1 MRTFSLSQYKRY
13 AQCTLRVVI
22 RGSFEPQNSM
32 LFAYKA
38 VNSLGETEE
47 GVRDAV
53 DEQQLIAAL
62 QAEGYI
68 PIRVVPAGAKSFLG
82 LRLGIK
88 QAKLSPKDIALFT
101 GELATLL
108 ESGLPLDKSLLVLID
123 LTEDNERVTKLIGRV
138 LEKVKG
144 GSTLADALE
153 KQSGIFSKFYLN
165 MIRAGE
171 AGGSL
176 GEVLTRLSE
185 YLERSRELKETVSTA
200 LIYPSILLVMSLAS
214 LFVMLT
220 FVVPQFSEMFE
231 SAGKALPVSTQI
243 VVGLAEWLQSYW
255 WILILSVVFI
265 TAYMNV
271 QLADPVRKK
280 VWDGRFLKLPLAGT
294 IILNKETA
302 NISRTLG
309 TLLGNGVSILAA
321 LVIVRETVDNL
332 VLAAAIQDTED
343 QLKQGKNMSDALLE
357 KGIFPKMAMQMI
369 KMGEET
375 GRLEEMLLRVATIYD
390 KQLRV
395 AIARM
400 LALLEPALIITLGV
414 MIAGIIVSI
423 LLAILS
429 VNDLAF

>member
-1 MRTFSLSQYKRY
+1 MT
-13 AQCTLRVVI
+13 
-22 RGSFEPQNSM
+22 

-47 GVRDAV
+47 GIRDAV
-53 DEQQLIAAL
+53 DEQVLIAAL
-62 QAEGYI
+62 QSEGYV
-68 PIRVVPAGAKSFLG
+68 PIRVKPANSRSFLSLG
-82 LRLGIK
+82 LGTK
-88 QAKLSPKDIALFT
+88 QSKLSQKDIAVLT

-108 ESGLPLDKSLLVLID
+108 ESGLPLDKSLLVLMD
-123 LTEDNERVTKLIGRV
+123 LTEDNERLTRLIARV
-138 LEKVKG
+138 LDKVKG
-144 GSTLADALE
+144 GSSLADAME
-153 KQSGIFSKFYLN
+153 KQAGIFTKFYLN

-185 YLERSRELKETVSTA
+185 YLERSQELKDTVSTA
-200 LIYPSILLVMSLAS
+200 LIYPAILLVMSLAS

-220 FVVPQFSEMFE
+220 FVVPQFTEMFE

-255 WILILSVVFI
+255 WALLGGVIFVSS
-265 TAYMNV
+265 YMRF
-271 QLADPVRKK
+271 QLADPVKKK
-280 VWDGRFLKLPLAGT
+280 VWDARFLKLPLAGT

-309 TLLGNGVSILAA
+309 TLLGNGVSILSA
-321 LVIVRETVDNL
+321 LLIVRETVDNL
-332 VLAAAIQDTED
+332 VLAGAIQDAEE
-343 QLKQGKNMSDALLE
+343 QLKQGKHLSDALLG
-357 KGIFPKMAMQMI
+357 KGLFPKMAMQMV

-395 AIARM
+395 AIQRL
-400 LALLEPALIITLGV
+400 LAFLEPALIITLGL

>member
-1 MRTFSLSQYKRY
+1 
-13 AQCTLRVVI
+13 
-22 RGSFEPQNSM
+22 M

-53 DEQQLIAAL
+53 SEQQLISAL

-68 PIRVVPAGAKSFLG
+68 PVRVEPASAKSFLG
-82 LRLGIK
+82 LRLGVK
-88 QAKLSPKDIALFT
+88 QSKLSQKDIALFT

-123 LTEDNERVTKLIGRV
+123 LTEDNERVAKLIGRV

-153 KQSGIFSKFYLN
+153 KQPGIFSKFYLN

-176 GEVLTRLSE
+176 GEVLGRLSE

-200 LIYPSILLVMSLAS
+200 MIYPAILLIMSLAS

-231 SAGKALPVSTQI
+231 SAGKALPVPTQI
-243 VVGLAEWLQSYW
+243 VVGLAGWLQSYW
-255 WILILSVVFI
+255 WMLVLGVVLISG
-265 TAYMNV
+265 YMNL
-271 QLADPVRKK
+271 QLADPVKKK
-280 VWDGRFLKLPLAGT
+280 VWDSRFLKLPLAGK

-309 TLLGNGVSILAA
+309 TLLGNGVSILSA
-321 LVIVRETVDNL
+321 LAIVRETVDNL
-332 VLAAAIQDTED
+332 VLAAAIHDTEE
-343 QLKQGKNMSDALLE
+343 QLRQGKNMSDALLE
-357 KGIFPKMAMQMI
+357 KGIFPKMSMQMI

-390 KQLRV
+390 NQLRV
-395 AIARM
+395 AIQRM
-400 LALLEPALIITLGV
+400 LALLEPALIISLGL
-414 MIAGIIVSI
+414 MIGGIIVSI

>member
-1 MRTFSLSQYKRY
+1 
-13 AQCTLRVVI
+13 
-22 RGSFEPQNSM
+22 M

-38 VNSLGETEE
+38 VDSLGETEE

-53 DEQQLIAAL
+53 DEQQLIATL
-62 QAEGYI
+62 QTEGYI
-68 PIRVVPAGAKSFLG
+68 PIRVVPASSKSFLG
-82 LRLGIK
+82 LKLGIK
-88 QAKLSPKDIALFT
+88 QSKLSQKDIALFT

-123 LTEDNERVTKLIGRV
+123 LTEDNQRVTKLIGRV

-153 KQSGIFSKFYLN
+153 KQSGVFSKFYLN

-176 GEVLTRLSE
+176 AGVLTRLSE

-200 LIYPSILLVMSLAS
+200 LIYPIILLIMSLAS

-255 WILILSVVFI
+255 WVLVLGVVSI
-265 TAYMNV
+265 TGYMNL
-271 QLADPVRKK
+271 QMADPVKKK

-332 VLAAAIQDTED
+332 VLAAAIQDTEE
-343 QLKQGKNMSDALLE
+343 QLKQGKNMSDALLD
-357 KGIFPKMAMQMI
+357 KGIFPKMAMHMI

-375 GRLEEMLLRVATIYD
+375 GRLDEMLLRVATIYD

-395 AIARM
+395 AIQRM
-400 LALLEPALIITLGV
+400 LALLEPTLIISLGL

>member
-1 MRTFSLSQYKRY
+1 
-13 AQCTLRVVI
+13 
-22 RGSFEPQNSM
+22 M

-53 DEQQLIAAL
+53 DEQQLIATL
-62 QAEGYI
+62 QTEGYI

-88 QAKLSPKDIALFT
+88 QTKLSQKDIALFT

-144 GSTLADALE
+144 GATLADALE

-176 GEVLTRLSE
+176 GEVLGRLSE

-200 LIYPSILLVMSLAS
+200 LIYPAILLIMSLAS

-255 WILILSVVFI
+255 WMLVLGVILI
-265 TAYMNV
+265 TGYMNL
-271 QLADPVRKK
+271 QMADPVKK
-280 VWDGRFLKLPLAGT
+280 KIWDGRFLKLPLAGT

-332 VLAAAIQDTED
+332 VLAAAIQDTEE
-343 QLKQGKNMSDALLE
+343 QLKQGRNMSDALLE

-395 AIARM
+395 AIQRM
-400 LALLEPALIITLGV
+400 LALLEPALIISLGL

>member
-1 MRTFSLSQYKRY
+1 
-13 AQCTLRVVI
+13 
-22 RGSFEPQNSM
+22 M
-32 LFAYKA
+32 LFAYKV
-38 VNSLGETEE
+38 VNSFGETEE

-53 DEQQLIAAL
+53 DERHLIAAL
-62 QAEGYI
+62 QSEGYI
-68 PIRVVPAGAKSFLG
+68 PVRVVPASAKSFLG
-82 LRLGIK
+82 LPLGLK
-88 QAKLSPKDIALFT
+88 QSKLSQKDIALFT

-108 ESGLPLDKSLLVLID
+108 ESGLPLDKSLLVLMD

-185 YLERSRELKETVSTA
+185 YLERSRELKDTVSTA
-200 LIYPSILLVMSLAS
+200 LIYPAILLIMSLAS

-255 WILILSVVFI
+255 WVLILGVIVI
-265 TAYMNV
+265 TGYMNL
-271 QLADPVRKK
+271 QMADPVRKK

-309 TLLGNGVSILAA
+309 TLLGNGVSILSA

-332 VLAAAIQDTED
+332 VLAASIQDTED
-343 QLKQGKNMSDALLE
+343 QLRQGKNMSDALLE

-375 GRLEEMLLRVATIYD
+375 GKLEEMLLRVANIYD

-395 AIARM
+395 EIQRM
-400 LALLEPALIITLGV
+400 LALLEPALIISLGL

>member
-1 MRTFSLSQYKRY
+1 M
-13 AQCTLRVVI
+13 
-22 RGSFEPQNSM
+22 P
-32 LFAYKA
+32 LFTYKA
-38 VNSLGETEE
+38 INTVGETEE

-53 DEQQLIAAL
+53 DEVQLIAAL

-68 PIRVVPAGAKSFLG
+68 PIRVASASARSFLG
-82 LRLGIK
+82 AGLGIK
-88 QAKLSPKDIALFT
+88 QTRLSQKDIGLFT

-108 ESGLPLDKSLLVLID
+108 ESGLPLDKSLLVLMD
-123 LTEDNERVTKLIGRV
+123 LTEDHEQLTKLIAKV
-138 LEKVKG
+138 LEKVKS
-144 GSTLADALE
+144 GSSLADALE
-153 KQSGIFSKFYLN
+153 IQAGIFSKFYLN

-185 YLERSRELKETVSTA
+185 YLESSQELKDTVSTA
-200 LIYPSILLVMSLAS
+200 LIYPAILLVMSLAS

-243 VVGLAEWLQSYW
+243 VVALAEWLQSYW
-255 WILILSVVFI
+255 WLLIGSFIGLSS
-265 TAYMNV
+265 YMKF
-271 QLADPVRKK
+271 QLADPVKKK
-280 VWDGRFLKLPLAGT
+280 VWDGRFLKMPLFGT
-294 IILNKETA
+294 ILLNKEMA

-309 TLLGNGVSILAA
+309 TLLGNGVSIIAA

-332 VLAAAIQDTED
+332 VVAAAIADTEE
-343 QLKQGKNMSDALLE
+343 QLKQGRHMSDALLE

-395 AIARM
+395 AIQRM
-400 LALLEPALIITLGV
+400 LAFLEPALIITLGL

>member
-1 MRTFSLSQYKRY
+1 
-13 AQCTLRVVI
+13 
-22 RGSFEPQNSM
+22 M

-47 GVRDAV
+47 GIRDAI
-53 DEQQLIAAL
+53 DEQHLISAL
-62 QAEGYI
+62 QAEGCI
-68 PIRVVPAGAKSFLG
+68 PIRVVPASAKSFLG

-88 QAKLSPKDIALFT
+88 QSKLSQKDIALFT

-123 LTEDNERVTKLIGRV
+123 LTEDNERVSKLIGRV

-144 GSTLADALE
+144 GATLADALE
-153 KQSGIFSKFYLN
+153 KQPGIFSKFYLN

-200 LIYPSILLVMSLAS
+200 LIYPTILLVMSLAS

-255 WILILSVVFI
+255 WVLFLAVVF
-265 TAYMNV
+265 TTSYMNL
-271 QLADPVRKK
+271 QMADPVKKK

-302 NISRTLG
+302 NITRTLG
-309 TLLGNGVSILAA
+309 TLLGNGVSILAS

-332 VLAAAIQDTED
+332 VLADAIADTEM

-400 LALLEPALIITLGV
+400 LALLEPALIISLGL

>member
-1 MRTFSLSQYKRY
+1 MG
-13 AQCTLRVVI
+13 ATLAALWLTGRLK
-22 RGSFEPQNSM
+22 SPPQNESM
-32 LFAYKA
+32 TLFAYKA

-53 DEQQLIAAL
+53 DEQQLIAML
-62 QAEGYI
+62 QTEGYI
-68 PIRVVPAGAKSFLG
+68 PIRVVPASAKSFLG

-88 QAKLSPKDIALFT
+88 QSKLSQKDIALFT

-123 LTEDNERVTKLIGRV
+123 LTEDNERVAKLIARV

-144 GSTLADALE
+144 GSALADALE

-200 LIYPSILLVMSLAS
+200 LIYPAILLVMSLAS

-255 WILILSVVFI
+255 WMLVLGVVLLSG
-265 TAYMNV
+265 YMNF
-271 QLADPVRKK
+271 QLADPIRKK
-280 VWDGRFLKLPLAGT
+280 VWDGHFLKLPLAGT
-294 IILNKETA
+294 IILHKETA

-309 TLLGNGVSILAA
+309 TLLGNGVSILSA

-332 VLAAAIQDTED
+332 VLAAAIQDTEE
-343 QLKQGKNMSDALLE
+343 QLKQGKHLSDALME
-357 KGIFPKMAMQMI
+357 KDIFPKMAMQMI

-395 AIARM
+395 AIQRM
-400 LALLEPALIITLGV
+400 LALLEPTLIITLGL

>member
-1 MRTFSLSQYKRY
+1 
-13 AQCTLRVVI
+13 
-22 RGSFEPQNSM
+22 M

-68 PIRVVPAGAKSFLG
+68 PIRVVPAGAKSFMG

-88 QAKLSPKDIALFT
+88 QSKLSQKDIALFT

-176 GEVLTRLSE
+176 GEVLTRLSD

-200 LIYPSILLVMSLAS
+200 LIYPAILLVMSLAS

-231 SAGKALPVSTQI
+231 SAGKSLPVSTQI

-255 WILILSVVFI
+255 WMLVLGVVLI
-265 TAYMNV
+265 TGYMNL
-271 QLADPVRKK
+271 QMADPVKKK

-332 VLAAAIQDTED
+332 VLAEAIQDTEE

-395 AIARM
+395 AIQRM
-400 LALLEPALIITLGV
+400 LALLEPALIISLGL

>member
-1 MRTFSLSQYKRY
+1 MT
-13 AQCTLRVVI
+13 
-22 RGSFEPQNSM
+22 

-47 GVRDAV
+47 DVRDAV
-53 DEQQLIAAL
+53 DEQQLIATL
-62 QAEGYI
+62 QTEGYI
-68 PIRVVPAGAKSFLG
+68 PIRVVPASAKSFLG

-88 QAKLSPKDIALFT
+88 QSKLSQKDIALFT

-123 LTEDNERVTKLIGRV
+123 LTEDNERVSKLIGRV
-138 LEKVKG
+138 LEKVKS
-144 GSTLADALE
+144 GSTLANALE

-176 GEVLTRLSE
+176 GEVLTRLSD

-200 LIYPSILLVMSLAS
+200 LIYPAILLIMSLAS

-243 VVGLAEWLQSYW
+243 VVGLANWLQSYW
-255 WILILSVVFI
+255 WMLALGIVFI
-265 TAYMNV
+265 TAYMNL
-271 QLADPVRKK
+271 QMADPVKKK

-294 IILNKETA
+294 IILHKETA

-332 VLAAAIQDTED
+332 VLAAAIQDTEE

-395 AIARM
+395 SIQRM
-400 LALLEPALIITLGV
+400 LALLEPALIITLGL